1 MPANSRWDLIRR
13 LRVKAI
19 HFQRLN
25 FTPNFPDDTSA
36 GKVKSLWVKT
46 PLLEEAL
53 VKVMFIYLTSRHI

>member
-1 MPANSRWDLIRR
+1 MKPNNDLI
-13 LRVKAI
+13 KAI

-25 FTPNFPDDTSA
+25 FTPNFPDDTCA
-36 GKVKSLWVKT
+36 GKVKRLWVKT